1 MSEPLIVAFAAAIV
15 ASAAFMVATVVL
27 MGDTAFK
34 RSADTLSATLTVALI
49 SAAFASPIFTPATY
63 QVPDVIHAW
72 VNFGLAAL
80 ALLLMMV
87 TVEGAVRFPQ
97 LTWLDSYA
105 PPDLIRQI
113 PVFLVGILCYG
124 CFVSLAYKISVKRF
138 EHVDL

>member
-1 MSEPLIVAFAAAIV
+1 MTELLIVAFAAALV
-15 ASAAFMVATVVL
+15 ASTAFMVAAVVL

-34 RSADTLSATLTVALI
+34 RSADTLSATLTIALI

-87 TVEGAVRFPQ
+87 TVWNMFRR
-97 LTWLDSYA
+97 Y
-105 PPDLIRQI
+105 PD
-113 PVFLVGILCYG
+113 
-124 CFVSLAYKISVKRF
+124 VSLTIHWSAWAINGIIGYALCGFIPTIHFIHAISPWA
-138 EHVDL
+138 

>member
-1 MSEPLIVAFAAAIV
+1 MSEPLIIAFAAALI

-72 VNFGLAAL
+72 VNFGLATL

-87 TVEGAVRFPQ
+87 TVWNMFRRYPDVP
-97 LTWLDSYA
+97 LTIHWSAWAINCIIGYTLCGF
-105 PPDLIRQI
+105 I
-113 PVFLVGILCYG
+113 PTIHFIH
-124 CFVSLAYKISVKRF
+124 AISPWA
-138 EHVDL
+138 

>member
-1 MSEPLIVAFAAAIV
+1 MSEPLIIAFAAAIV

-34 RSADTLSATLTVALI
+34 RSADTLSATITVALI
-49 SAAFASPIFTPATY
+49 SAAFASPIFASATY

-87 TVEGAVRFPQ
+87 TVWNMFRRYPDVP
-97 LTWLDSYA
+97 LTIHWSA
-105 PPDLIRQI
+105 WAIN
-113 PVFLVGILCYG
+113 GILGYALCG
-124 CFVSLAYKISVKRF
+124 FVPTIHFIHGISPWA
-138 EHVDL
+138 